1 MQDSALCGYLAVTT
15 LNQITMS
22 KSTHFIGQ
30 PLYSQVIN
38 LLDKAK
44 ILQISQKNGGE
55 HYTKRFTVW
64 VHLIV
69 MLYAVIKRFDSLREI
84 TTSLLDDTNKL
95 AHIGITFKIGR
106 STLADA
112 NKRRSESIFEAIY
125 RDLYARYKGELISD
139 SRSRKQPKW
148 MERLQIIDSTT
159 ITLFSNLIFK
169 GVGRHPKTGK
179 KKGGIKVHT
188 VIQANEGVPSDIKF
202 TSAAT
207 NDSFMLKPST
217 LNKGDIM
224 AMDRAYIDYE
234 KFEELTQRGVIYVT
248 KMKKSLK
255 YTINRDV
262 MYQTPD
268 GLMEVRLQ
276 HVTFSKQLKGR
287 DTITHNAR
295 IVTYVDI
302 KKHKLVSLLT
312 NDLDTD
318 PNEIIAIYRQRWEIE
333 LLFKQIKQN
342 FPLKYFYGESANAIK
357 IQIWV
362 TLIANLL
369 LMVMQRRLK
378 RRWSFSGLATMMR
391 ITLMYYVNFYSLF
404 NNPEKD
410 WELMLLSVEKSP
422 PQQTLFD

>member
-1 MQDSALCGYLAVTT
+1 MG
-15 LNQITMS
+15 
-22 KSTHFIGQ
+22 KSSHFIGQ
-30 PLYSQVIN
+30 PMYGQVIK
-38 LLDKAK
+38 LLDKSK
-44 ILQISQKNGGE
+44 ILQISREQGGE
-55 HYTKRFTVW
+55 HYTKRFTAW
-64 VHLIV
+64 IHLVV
-69 MLYAVIKRFDSLREI
+69 MLYAIIKRFDSLREI
-84 TTSLLDDTNKL
+84 TTSLLADTNKL
-95 AHIGITFKIGR
+95 SHLGITFKIGR

-112 NKRRSESIFEAIY
+112 NKRRPEIIFENIY
-125 RDLYARYKGELISD
+125 RDLYARYRNELISD
-139 SRSRKQPKW
+139 SRKRQRPKW
-148 MERLQIIDSTT
+148 MDRLQIIDSTT
-159 ITLFSNLIFK
+159 ISLFSNLIFK

-188 VIQANEGVPSDIKF
+188 VIHANEGLPSDIKF

-217 LNKGDIM
+217 LNRGDIM

-234 KFEELTQRGVIYVT
+234 KFEELTQRGVTYVT
-248 KMKKSLK
+248 KLKKSLK
-255 YTINRDV
+255 YTIDKDV
-262 MYQTPD
+262 IYQTPN

-276 HVTFSKQLKGR
+276 HVTFSKQIKGG
-287 DTITHNAR
+287 DKITHNAR

-302 KKHKLVSLLT
+302 RKHKLVSLLT
-312 NDLDTD
+312 NDMDSD
-318 PNEIIAIYRQRWEIE
+318 PNEIIDIYRQRWEIE

-342 FPLKYFYGESANAIK
+342 FPLKYFYGESENAIK

-369 LMVMQRRLK
+369 LMVMQKRLT

-410 WELMLLSVEKSP
+410 WERMISSIEGSP
-422 PQQTLFD
+422 PMPTLFD